1 MLSQNVAAT
10 VPLVQIML
18 SGTAN
23 NQNCEN
29 KCVIS
34 QIVTVQR
41 GTAVEWINN
50 DLVPHTLVSGK
61 PEDKNNGTLFD
72 SGQIWV
78 GKSVIHDFNYVGVY
92 HYFEKDHPQ
101 NTGIINVTDNS
112 VKGYGFCCAHSS
124 SEPYVSPLKQFKSGI
139 AAKGIT
145 CKSDFQ
151 LVIKFEDGSPACVKP
166 ETAQKLLSRG
176 WVRNPSIQEIL
187 KGPENEN
194 TTLQIAGT
202 IFYYLTLND
211 TMTGSKGNGIQTT
224 FHNVLFTFLP
234 SPWHPA
240 PLGGCAGFI
249 FGSSAK
255 FTDGTLELLRVDVP
269 ETGCLKNYI
278 QSDMTN
284 HTTPQAGLIVF
295 SDGKIRLLVSV
306 NNLVHPVPGQHPKD
320 ADAWLATH
328 PHFVGCLVWNLKTQ
342 LAKEVPCTGH

>member
-1 MLSQNVAAT
+1 MKILYLSIIIICALIGISSLGMSSA
-10 VPLVQIML
+10 IF
-18 SGTAN
+18 
-23 NQNCEN
+23 EN
-29 KCVIS
+29 
-34 QIVTVQR
+34 
-41 GTAVEWINN
+41 
-50 DLVPHTLVSGK
+50 
-61 PEDKNNGTLFD
+61 
-72 SGQIWV
+72 
-78 GKSVIHDFNYVGVY
+78 
-92 HYFEKDHPQ
+92 
-101 NTGIINVTDNS
+101 NTGIPPI
-112 VKGYGFCCAHSS
+112 FPPPPLP
-124 SEPYVSPLKQFKSGI
+124 PYPNTTNLTMHYSPTFPELQVLIYQSPLMQFK
-139 AAKGIT
+139 KGTPVNEIK
-145 CKSDFQ
+145 CNYGLQ
-151 LVIKFEDGSPACVKP
+151 LFVKAEDGFPACVKP

-234 SPWHPA
+234 SPWHSA
-240 PLGGCAGFI
+240 PLGECAGFA

-328 PHFVGCLVWNLKTQ
+328 PHFVSCLVWNLKTQ
-342 LAKEVPCTGH
+342 LAKEVPCAGH